1 MKNTSSQKIRLG
13 LFVIIGTILF
23 IAGVYIIG
31 QRQDMFKKTFTIS
44 AYFQNVNGLQNGN
57 NVRYAGIDIGTVKS
71 ITMINDSTIRIDMNI
86 DEKIISHIKKD
97 AIATIGSDGLVGNMI
112 VNIVPGKGLEE
123 IISNGDI
130 IESYSKIGADDI
142 LSTLSVSSENA
153 AILTSDLLKIT
164 TAMLEGKGTVGLLLN
179 DTIMAKDLKQSV
191 NNLKMAS
198 RGATNTINELNTII
212 SSIKT
217 NDNTILGMILNDSI
231 SGEKLKTVVSNLEAS
246 SNEIQNVISNVNG
259 VVEDLNSHNGAY
271 NYIVKDTSLVNSLK
285 STLNNI
291 NEGTDKFNQN
301 MEALKHNFLTRGY
314 FKKLERQELREAKK
328 AKKAKKQKN
337 EN

>member
-13 LFVIIGTILF
+13 LFVIISTILF
-23 IAGVYIIG
+23 IVAVYLIG
-31 QRQDMFKKTFTIS
+31 QRQNMFRKTFTIS
-44 AYFQNVNGLQNGN
+44 SYFQNVNGLQNGN
-57 NVRYAGIDIGTVKS
+57 NVRYAGIDIGTVKD
-71 ITMINDSTIRIDMNI
+71 ITMINDSTIKIDMHI
-86 DEKIISHIKKD
+86 DEKIITHIKKD

-112 VNIVPGKGLEE
+112 VNIVPGEGTAP
-123 IISNGDI
+123 IITNSDFI
-130 IESYSKIGADDI
+130 DSYSKIGADDI

-191 NNLKMAS
+191 NNLKLAS
-198 RGATNTINELNTII
+198 RGATRTINELNSII

-217 NDNTILGMILNDSI
+217 NDDTVLGVMLNDSV
-231 SGEKLKTVVSNLEAS
+231 SGSKLKAMVSNLEMS
-246 SNEIQNVISNVNG
+246 SQEINNVLNNIND
-259 VVEDLNSHNGAY
+259 VVDTINSSDGAY
-271 NYIVKDTSLVNSLK
+271 NYILNDTTLVNNLK
-285 STLNNI
+285 STIKNI

-314 FKKLERQELREAKK
+314 FRKLERQAKRELKK
-328 AKKAKKQKN
+328 SGN
-337 EN
+337 

>member
-1 MKNTSSQKIRLG
+1 MKQTKPQKLRLG
-13 LFVIIGTILF
+13 LFVIIGTMIF
-23 IAGVYIIG
+23 IIGVYLIG

-44 AYFQNVNGLQNGN
+44 AFFQNVNGLQNGN
-57 NVRYAGIDIGTVKS
+57 NVRYSGIDIGTVKG
-71 ITMINDSTIRIDMNI
+71 ITMINDSSIKVDMNI

-112 VNIVPGKGLEE
+112 VNIVPGKGIET
-123 IISNGDI
+123 IINNGDI

-164 TAMLEGKGTVGLLLN
+164 TAMLEGEGTVGLLLN
-179 DTIMAKDLKQSV
+179 DTIMAQDLKQSV

-198 RGATNTINELNTII
+198 RGATNTINELNEVI
-212 SSIKT
+212 SSLKT
-217 NDNTILGMILNDSI
+217 NDNTVLGMLINDSI
-231 SGEKLKTVVSNLEAS
+231 SGEKLKTIVNNLEGS
-246 SNEIQNVISNVNG
+246 STEIENVLSNINT
-259 VVEDLNSHNGAY
+259 VVTDFNSSEGAF

-285 STLNNI
+285 STLENI

-301 MEALKHNFLTRGY
+301 MEALKHNFLTRSY
-314 FKKLERQELREAKK
+314 FRKLERQEKRDQK
-328 AKKAKKQKN
+328 KN
-337 EN
+337 EIKL